1 VHLGP
6 CANNQTEGATDP
18 GLIDS
23 HIHFIRC
30 GINPGHE
37 VRIIETATSIAELQQ
52 MISDRART
60 VPAGEFITCIGGW
73 NRNGFAEKRL
83 PTPSELDAAAP
94 QNPVY
99 LSETGGGGQAVTNTS
114 WHRFLPVPGR
124 NSGSERR
131 HG

>member
-1 VHLGP
+1 MRPNDQL
-6 CANNQTEGATDP
+6 EGSNRHP
-18 GLIDS
+18 RS
-23 HIHFIRC
+23 HRLTRPFHPL

-52 MISDRART
+52 MILDRSRT
-60 VPAGEFITCIGGW
+60 VPPSDFITCVGGW
-73 NRNGFAEKRL
+73 NRNGLAEKRL

-114 WHRFLPVPGR
+114 GIVFFQ
-124 NSGSERR
+124 S
-131 HG
+131 

>member
-1 VHLGP
+1 
-6 CANNQTEGATDP
+6 
-18 GLIDS
+18 
-23 HIHFIRC
+23 
-30 GINPGHE
+30 
-37 VRIIETATSIAELQQ
+37 

-60 VPAGEFITCIGGW
+60 VPVGDFITCIGGW

-114 WHRFLPVPGR
+114 GIAFFQSQGVTV
-124 NSGSERR
+124 NSMTGTLTPAKD
-131 HG
+131 